1 MKKYLLIIPLFAA
14 NFFLFSQQ
22 TLFFDDFESYN
33 DGDIVANFSALQGFG
48 ANGAGVA
55 VNDPGNGAG
64 GSDQYLLTPSGYNVT
79 QFVTT
84 VSPGETYKFAL
95 NGALTGSNANGI
107 KFQIIQL
114 HGAGNSDDEI
124 RVDFTLASVG
134 GGQQNVFKLIDT
146 SYTAVATDTGN
157 IVFRIL
163 KNWGPAYKI
172 DNLNIICNSC
182 IAPLPD
188 LRIINVLVDSS
199 QSSSCDLSSS
209 AEISVDLDNNGNES
223 IFGFDVNYSLNNSNP
238 ISETFSDT
246 IAPGNNFSV
255 SLSQMIDLGW
265 DGSYNLVVYGN
276 TANDT
281 ISFNDTVFLSLENF
295 SSHNSYDFI
304 NDCDSI
310 TWIDGITYTSNTDIP
325 QIAYN
330 DFENYNDNDDI
341 SIGLDYSSYGNGS
354 TINTSVDSGQGA
366 YFSNGFAVMDSSG
379 FGAVNWDINVVSGE
393 TYEFKT
399 YMKPGNFNSA
409 SLSLRINKGGNDVVT
424 ANHPGGNEWEEVVIN
439 WTADTTGQVA
449 FRLVKTYGIAYFDE
463 IEINQTS
470 LTPTQMIYTSVN
482 GCDSIITLDLT
493 INNGSS
499 IVIPVIECDSFV
511 WEGVTY
517 DSTGTYTNIYT
528 GLNGCDS
535 SVTLD
540 LTINSGYSIVIPV
553 VECDSFIWDGVTYNS
568 SGNYSN
574 VYTDANGCDS
584 LVTYNLTLTNSN
596 VGTETIVACDSA
608 TWNGTTYTSSGNY
621 SLVGLNN
628 NAGCDSTVNL
638 VLTISNSSSSLL
650 TNSGCIAY
658 PWNGQNYTNSG
669 TYTYIGTNAVGCPQY
684 DTLVLTITTT
694 ASSLT
699 KTKCNSFS
707 WYGSV
712 YSQSGTYYSNSA
724 CVDTLFLTINSS
736 DATSS
741 SLTVCDTLTWIDGIT
756 YSASGTYNFI
766 TSNNVGCD
774 SSVTLNLI
782 VDSSKTNLKTIV
794 ACDSLNWNGTTY
806 TSSGNYSYTTTGSNT
821 CDSTV
826 NLVLTIN
833 SSSFSNSSVT
843 ECGSYDWI
851 VNGNTYNYTSS
862 GVYSDSSTNAVGCPQ
877 YDTLALTINPEYNDT
892 ITLITCDIFAW
903 GGVNYTTSGFYSYLY
918 SSINNCDSLVTLDL
932 NIYNSNS
939 SIQTVTACDSITW
952 IDGITYTSNTDIPQI
967 AYNDFENYNDNDD
980 ISIGLDY
987 SSYGNGSTINTSVD
1001 SGQGAYFSNG
1011 FAVMDSSGFGAVNWD
1026 INVVSGETYEFKTYM
1041 KPGNFNSASLSL
1053 RINKGGNDVVTANH
1067 PGGNEWEEVV
1077 INWTA
1082 DTTGQVAFRLVK
1094 TYGIAYF
1101 DEIEINQTS
1110 LTPTQ
1115 MIYTSVNGCDSIITL
1130 DLTINNGSS
1139 IVIPVIECDSFV
1151 WEGVTYDSTG
1161 TYTNIYTGLNGC
1173 DSSVTL
1179 DLTINNSSFIIDTLV
1194 GCDSLTWIDGITYTS
1209 SNNTATYALSTSNN
1223 CDSIIIL
1230 NLNLLESTSAQIS
1243 DTSNLGV
1250 SYDFNGTILDSNG
1263 IYVQILTNSVGCDS
1277 IITLDLTFIS
1287 GIESQLENKI
1297 HIYPNPGKDQLTISS
1312 DVVIGKLFL
1321 RNLQGKIVKNT
1332 LVNKNKLKLDISDLN
1347 SGIYI
1352 LEFNNGSIIWNKKII
1367 ITN

>member
-14 NFFLFSQQ
+14 NFLLFSQQ

-84 VSPGETYKFAL
+84 VNPGETYKFAL
-95 NGALTGSNANGI
+95 NGALTAFNANGI

-134 GGQQNVFKLIDT
+134 GGQQNIFKLIDT

-157 IVFRIL
+157 VVFRIL

-172 DNLNIICNSC
+172 DNLNITCNSC
-182 IAPLPD
+182 VAPLPD

-255 SLSQMIDLGW
+255 SLSQTIDLGW

-281 ISFNDTVFLSLENF
+281 ISFNDTVSLSLENF

-304 NDCDSI
+304 NACDSI

-341 SIGLDYSSYGNGS
+341 SIGLDYYSYGNGS
-354 TINTSVDSGQGA
+354 TINASVDSGQGA

-379 FGAVNWDINVVSGE
+379 FGVVNWDINVVSGE

-409 SLSLRINKGGNDVVT
+409 ALSLRINKGGNDVVT

-482 GCDSIITLDLT
+482 GCDSIINLDLT

-499 IVIPVIECDSFV
+499 IVVPVIECDSFV
-511 WEGVTY
+511 WEG
-517 DSTGTYTNIYT
+517 I
-528 GLNGCDS
+528 
-535 SVTLD
+535 
-540 LTINSGYSIVIPV
+540 
-553 VECDSFIWDGVTYNS
+553 
-568 SGNYSN
+568 
-574 VYTDANGCDS
+574 
-584 LVTYNLTLTNSN
+584 
-596 VGTETIVACDSA
+596 
-608 TWNGTTYTSSGNY
+608 
-621 SLVGLNN
+621 
-628 NAGCDSTVNL
+628 
-638 VLTISNSSSSLL
+638 
-650 TNSGCIAY
+650 
-658 PWNGQNYTNSG
+658 
-669 TYTYIGTNAVGCPQY
+669 
-684 DTLVLTITTT
+684 
-694 ASSLT
+694 
-699 KTKCNSFS
+699 
-707 WYGSV
+707 
-712 YSQSGTYYSNSA
+712 
-724 CVDTLFLTINSS
+724 
-736 DATSS
+736 
-741 SLTVCDTLTWIDGIT
+741 
-756 YSASGTYNFI
+756 
-766 TSNNVGCD
+766 
-774 SSVTLNLI
+774 
-782 VDSSKTNLKTIV
+782 
-794 ACDSLNWNGTTY
+794 
-806 TSSGNYSYTTTGSNT
+806 
-821 CDSTV
+821 
-826 NLVLTIN
+826 
-833 SSSFSNSSVT
+833 
-843 ECGSYDWI
+843 
-851 VNGNTYNYTSS
+851 
-862 GVYSDSSTNAVGCPQ
+862 
-877 YDTLALTINPEYNDT
+877 
-892 ITLITCDIFAW
+892 
-903 GGVNYTTSGFYSYLY
+903 
-918 SSINNCDSLVTLDL
+918 
-932 NIYNSNS
+932 
-939 SIQTVTACDSITW
+939 
-952 IDGITYTSNTDIPQI
+952 
-967 AYNDFENYNDNDD
+967 
-980 ISIGLDY
+980 
-987 SSYGNGSTINTSVD
+987 
-1001 SGQGAYFSNG
+1001 
-1011 FAVMDSSGFGAVNWD
+1011 
-1026 INVVSGETYEFKTYM
+1026 
-1041 KPGNFNSASLSL
+1041 
-1053 RINKGGNDVVTANH
+1053 
-1067 PGGNEWEEVV
+1067 
-1077 INWTA
+1077 
-1082 DTTGQVAFRLVK
+1082 
-1094 TYGIAYF
+1094 
-1101 DEIEINQTS
+1101 
-1110 LTPTQ
+1110 
-1115 MIYTSVNGCDSIITL
+1115 
-1130 DLTINNGSS
+1130 
-1139 IVIPVIECDSFV
+1139 
-1151 WEGVTYDSTG
+1151 TYDSTG

-1179 DLTINNSSFIIDTLV
+1179 DLTINNTSFIIDTLV
-1194 GCDSLTWIDGITYTS
+1194 GCDSLTWIDGITYTA
-1209 SNNTATYALSTSNN
+1209 SNNTATYTLSTSNN

-1230 NLNLLESTSAQIS
+1230 NLNLLESTSIQIS

-1250 SYDFNGTILDSNG
+1250 SYDFNGTMLDSNG

-1297 HIYPNPGKDQLTISS
+1297 HIYPNPGKDELTISS
-1312 DVVIGKLFL
+1312 DAVIGKLFL

-1352 LEFNNGSIIWNKKII
+1352 LQFNNGSKIWNKKII
-1367 ITN
+1367 ISN